1 MKQEFKRMNQTE
13 KNETKS
19 AKWARRLPLFAAFL
33 IPLLI
38 SVIICID
45 HEVYPFGE
53 RCLLQVDMYHQYC
66 PFFTEFVD
74 KLRSG
79 ESLMYSWTIGL
90 GADFVSLFAYYL
102 ASPLNWLILL
112 CPKGYVIEFMSILM
126 IVRISLC
133 GLTFAY
139 YLKKHF
145 HTNHPA
151 IAVFGTAY
159 ALSAFMAAYAWN
171 VMWTDCLVLAP
182 LIILGVEQLVKE
194 KKVTLYYVTLA
205 VSILSNY
212 YISIMIC
219 IFLVLYFLIL
229 LLEQKEGKIG
239 ACLRFGWYSL
249 LAGGT
254 GAVLLIPEAIILGES
269 GSQGISFPSAMEW
282 YFNLIAELGR
292 HCILVETYTGRDHW
306 PNLYSGV
313 FTLFLILL
321 YVMNRGIS
329 WKKKVP
335 RILMLAFMTV
345 SFANNM
351 LDFIWHGLHFPDSLP
366 GRQSF
371 LYSFLLLVLC
381 FETFLHLRENR
392 WYQVVVALVLDS
404 AFLYAAYR
412 LSDSEM
418 IGSDS
423 FFVTAVFIAVYA
435 VLLLIWYAGKQKVRE
450 YIFLITSIVVIAEL
464 TVNFD
469 MIGLD
474 TVNRTSYVKD
484 WKDYEN
490 VLNQAKEQESKNSA
504 VYFYRTEEMERRTK
518 NDAALSGYYSATQ
531 FSSLMNI
538 NVSHI
543 YQDLGME
550 GGKNFYCINGASPL
564 ISSMLSL
571 KYVIADNA
579 LEEGPLRTL
588 VASSGDT
595 YLYENK
601 YSLPLGFMVDERV
614 AELWDYKNGGGVSNQ
629 NELAYLLGAEEE
641 MLSAV
646 PAESETGVSMISV
659 PEDGYYFAAYS
670 SVTSDTLEEEVSDGR
685 TKSFTKASHGYIL
698 DLGYAKAGD
707 VIKIKNS
714 NEERVDI
721 TAYKLD
727 MEALDTAYQTL
738 DSQTMELTSF
748 SDRRITGTIDVKK
761 AGGLVFS
768 IAKEDG
774 WNVYVD
780 GKEINPEIF
789 AEAFISIP
797 LEEGAHDIELCY
809 TTPGLKMGAG
819 ISLGCVFLF
828 LVSLAVVKKFTAA
841 GKNENN
847 QIS

>member
-1 MKQEFKRMNQTE
+1 MNQTE

-19 AKWARRLPLFAAFL
+19 VKWARRLPLLAAFL

-292 HCILVETYTGRDHW
+292 HCILVEPYTGRDHW

-335 RILMLAFMTV
+335 RILLLVFMAV

-469 MIGLD
+469 MTGLD

-490 VLNQAKEQESKNSA
+490 VLDQVKEQESKNSA

-614 AELWDYKNGGGVSNQ
+614 AELWDYKNGGGISNQ

-646 PAESETGVSMISV
+646 PAESETGVSTISV

-761 AGGLVFS
+761 AGDLVFS

-774 WNVYVD
+774 WKAYVD
-780 GKEINPEIF
+780 GREINPEIF

-797 LEEGAHDIELCY
+797 LEEGTHDIELCY

-819 ISLGCVFLF
+819 ISFGCVLLF

-841 GKNENN
+841 GKKTE
-847 QIS
+847 

>member
-1 MKQEFKRMNQTE
+1 MNQTE

-219 IFLVLYFLIL
+219 IFLVFYFLIL

-646 PAESETGVSMISV
+646 PAESETGVSTISV

-774 WNVYVD
+774 WKAYVD
-780 GKEINPEIF
+780 GREINPEIF

-797 LEEGAHDIELCY
+797 LEEGTHDIELCY

-819 ISLGCVFLF
+819 ISLGCVLLF

-841 GKNENN
+841 GKKQND

>member
-1 MKQEFKRMNQTE
+1 MNQTE

-159 ALSAFMAAYAWN
+159 AMSAFMAAYAWN

-182 LIILGVEQLVKE
+182 LVILGVEQLVKE

>member
-1 MKQEFKRMNQTE
+1 MNQTE

-19 AKWARRLPLFAAFL
+19 VKWARRLPLLAAFL

-292 HCILVETYTGRDHW
+292 HCILVEPYTGRDHW

-335 RILMLAFMTV
+335 RILLLVFMAV

-469 MIGLD
+469 MTGLD

-490 VLNQAKEQESKNSA
+490 VLDQAKEQESKNSA

-614 AELWDYKNGGGVSNQ
+614 AELWDYKNGGGISNQ

-646 PAESETGVSMISV
+646 PAESETGVSTISV

-727 MEALDTAYQTL
+727 MEAFDTAYQTL

-761 AGGLVFS
+761 AGDLVFS

-774 WNVYVD
+774 WKAYVD
-780 GKEINPEIF
+780 GREINPEIF

-797 LEEGAHDIELCY
+797 LEEGTHDIELCY

-819 ISLGCVFLF
+819 ISFGCVLLF

-841 GKNENN
+841 GKKTE
-847 QIS
+847 

>member
-335 RILMLAFMTV
+335 RILLLVFMAV

-392 WYQVVVALVLDS
+392 WYQVLVALVLDS
-404 AFLYAAYR
+404 VFLYAAYR

-435 VLLLIWYAGKQKVRE
+435 VLLLIWYAGKKKVRE

-469 MIGLD
+469 MTGLD

-629 NELAYLLGAEEE
+629 NELAYLLGAEEK

-646 PAESETGVSMISV
+646 PAESETGISTILV

-698 DLGYAKAGD
+698 DLGYEKAGD
-707 VIKIKNS
+707 VIKIINS

-721 TAYKLD
+721 IAYKLD

-738 DSQTMELTSF
+738 DSHTMELTSF

-761 AGGLVFS
+761 AGDLVFS

-780 GKEINPEIF
+780 GREINPEIF

-797 LEEGAHDIELCY
+797 LEEGTHDIELCY

-819 ISLGCVFLF
+819 ISLGCVLLF

-841 GKNENN
+841 GKKTE
-847 QIS
+847 

>member
-1 MKQEFKRMNQTE
+1 MNQTE

-219 IFLVLYFLIL
+219 IFLVFYFLIL

-490 VLNQAKEQESKNSA
+490 VLNQAKEQERKNSA

-629 NELAYLLGAEEE
+629 NELAYLLGAEEQ

-646 PAESETGVSMISV
+646 PAESETGISTISV

-761 AGGLVFS
+761 AGDLVFS

-797 LEEGAHDIELCY
+797 LEEGTHDIELCY

-819 ISLGCVFLF
+819 ISLGCVLLFLF
-828 LVSLAVVKKFTAA
+828 SLAVVKKFTAA
-841 GKNENN
+841 GKKQND

>member
-1 MKQEFKRMNQTE
+1 MNQTE

-126 IVRISLC
+126 IIRISLC

-159 ALSAFMAAYAWN
+159 ALTAFMAAYAWN

-335 RILMLAFMTV
+335 RILLLVFMAV

-381 FETFLHLRENR
+381 FETFLHLKENR
-392 WYQVVVALVLDS
+392 WYQVLVALVLDS
-404 AFLYAAYR
+404 VFLYAAYR

-469 MIGLD
+469 MTGLD

-490 VLNQAKEQESKNSA
+490 VLDQAKEQESKNSA

-646 PAESETGVSMISV
+646 PAESETGISTISV

-670 SVTSDTLEEEVSDGR
+670 SVMSDTLEEEVSDGR

-727 MEALDTAYQTL
+727 MAALDTAYQTL

-761 AGGLVFS
+761 AGDLVFS

-774 WNVYVD
+774 WKAYVD
-780 GKEINPEIF
+780 GREINPEIF

-797 LEEGAHDIELCY
+797 LEEGTHDIELCY

-819 ISLGCVFLF
+819 ISLGCVLLF
-828 LVSLAVVKKFTAA
+828 LVSLAVVKKFTAT